1 MNEYYRSLGVQP
13 GATAAELKKA
23 YRGLAKK
30 YHPDLH
36 PGDKEAEARFKEIN
50 EAYETLS
57 DPQKRKEY
65 DEKQRTTQGREPQKK
80 SASSAR
86 TRTPTGGPVD
96 FSQMQGGFAQFFGF
110 DPATGKVVDEE
121 KVSGKK
127 KNPLDTTDLFERFM
141 GGAITLVGYFYIED
155 WYYWVVAL
163 GGGLLMLI
171 FLILMVRDGRAGPE
185 PPVRPADG
193 MAHPPAGS
201 LTEIVLLNEEDQAL
215 SSWTLYG
222 KTGMVIGRDSG
233 ENQVNINLA
242 NSTYAGTVDVEHA
255 VLNYSAGSWYV
266 EDLNSKNGV
275 SVQKGD
281 KRKYKLAPGHP
292 CLLARGDILYIGL
305 VRLMIR

>member
-1 MNEYYRSLGVQP
+1 M
-13 GATAAELKKA
+13 
-23 YRGLAKK
+23 
-30 YHPDLH
+30 
-36 PGDKEAEARFKEIN
+36 
-50 EAYETLS
+50 
-57 DPQKRKEY
+57 
-65 DEKQRTTQGREPQKK
+65 
-80 SASSAR
+80 
-86 TRTPTGGPVD
+86 
-96 FSQMQGGFAQFFGF
+96 FSQFFLKRSANF
-110 DPATGKVVDEE
+110 LFFSVSFKIINRHALFLKGK
-121 KVSGKK
+121 G
-127 KNPLDTTDLFERFM
+127 
-141 GGAITLVGYFYIED
+141 
-155 WYYWVVAL
+155 
-163 GGGLLMLI
+163 
-171 FLILMVRDGRAGPE
+171 
-185 PPVRPADG
+185 RPADG